1 MTHQQRPIGSGL
13 TPASTADEVLAGTD
27 LTGRNIVV
35 TGGHAG
41 IGRETTRA
49 LTARGATVTVGS
61 RSPERA
67 REALA
72 GLDGV
77 QIGRLDLADP
87 ASVDAF
93 ADRWNVSGRPLH
105 VLVNCAGVAAPEERE
120 VDSRGYELQFAVNH
134 LGHFQLTRALL
145 PALRAAHG
153 ARVVNVTSGAH
164 RFSTI
169 RWNDPHFDSGDYTPQ
184 LAYAQSKNANV
195 LFTVELDRRW
205 AGDGIRGY
213 AVHPGV
219 VVGTALNSAAGT
231 DGLRAAG
238 LIDEDGRPVI
248 DPVVGKKTVQQGAAT
263 VVFGAASPLLADIGG
278 VYLKD
283 SDVAPLDDEHRPVT
297 ADSLPADAASHSID
311 PQNAARLW
319 ELSVRLL
326 GA

>member
-1 MTHQQRPIGSGL
+1 MTHQQQPIGSGF
-13 TPASTADEVLAGTD
+13 TPASTADDVVAGTD
-27 LTGRNIVV
+27 LTGRNVVV

-41 IGRETTRA
+41 IGREVTRA
-49 LTARGATVTVGS
+49 LTARGASVTVGS
-61 RSPERA
+61 RQPERA

-72 GLDGV
+72 GIDGAGT
-77 QIGRLDLADP
+77 GRLDLADP

-93 ADRWNVSGRPLH
+93 AERWNRSGRPLH
-105 VLVNCAGVAAPEERE
+105 VLVNCAAVAAPDQRE
-120 VDSRGYELQFAVNH
+120 VDSRGYEVQFAVNH

-169 RWNDPHFDSGDYTPQ
+169 RWDDPHFDSGDYTPE

-195 LFTVELDRRW
+195 LFAVELDRRW
-205 AGDGIRGY
+205 AGNGVRGY
-213 AVHPGV
+213 SAHPGV

-238 LIDEDGRPVI
+238 LVDEAGRPVI
-248 DPVVGKKTVQQGAAT
+248 DPVAGKKTPQQGAAT
-263 VVFGAASPLLADIGG
+263 IVFGAVSPLLADIGG

-283 SDVAPLDDEHRPVT
+283 SDVAPLDDEHRPLT
-297 ADSLPADAASHSID
+297 ADSIPADAASHSLD
-311 PQNAARLW
+311 PQRALRLW
-319 ELSVRLL
+319 ELSERLL
-326 GA
+326 EP